1 MDDLL
6 IALLAQAPTPTD
18 AALLTGFPSV
28 DLFSRYRLPASGG
41 LYFVLERDAILYI
54 GKTVSFR
61 QRWQGHHRLR
71 QLPWH
76 AWLYVQPCPGW
87 RASELRRYERW
98 LIRRLRP
105 RLNYTRRRPWWRVW

>member
-54 GKTVSFR
+54 GKGRARTVR
-61 QRWQGHHRLR
+61 GDPLED
-71 QLPWH
+71 LI
-76 AWLYVQPCPGW
+76 W
-87 RASELRRYERW
+87 RAVEQW
-98 LIRRLRP
+98 GKA
-105 RLNYTRRRPWWRVW
+105 